1 MCCIVMT
8 PYLTLCNATYQILE
22 WMCLVF
28 VLKYSVGVAVS
39 DKSRFLVQEEKEVH
53 GVVGH
58 EALQH

>member
-1 MCCIVMT
+1 M
-8 PYLTLCNATYQILE
+8 E

-28 VLKYSVGVAVS
+28 VLKYSVGVAIS

-53 GVVGH
+53 GGVPVVGH